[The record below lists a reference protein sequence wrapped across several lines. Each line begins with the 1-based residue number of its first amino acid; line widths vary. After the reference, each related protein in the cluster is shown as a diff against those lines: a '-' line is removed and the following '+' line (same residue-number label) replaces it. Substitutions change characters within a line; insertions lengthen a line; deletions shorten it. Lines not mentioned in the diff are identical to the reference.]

1 MYVDTDG
8 SGDEEEDE
16 MVIKEEHGQED
27 FMEVKE
33 VVSLLFYFITKLSL
47 TSESVL
53 RIKETFNLQF

>member
-16 MVIKEEHGQED
+16 MVIKEEDGQED

-33 VVSLLFYFITKLSL
+33 VVSLLFYFITKLPL
-47 TSESVL
+47 TLESVL
-53 RIKETFNLQF
+53 RIKETFNVQF

>member
-47 TSESVL
+47 TLESVL
-53 RIKETFNLQF
+53 RIKDTFNLQF

>member
-16 MVIKEEHGQED
+16 MVIKEEGGQED

-33 VVSLLFYFITKLSL
+33 VVSLLFYFITKFSL
-47 TSESVL
+47 TLESVL
-53 RIKETFNLQF
+53 RIKETFNVQF

>member
-16 MVIKEEHGQED
+16 MVIKEEGGQED

-47 TSESVL
+47 TLESVL
-53 RIKETFNLQF
+53 RIKDTFNLQF

>member
-16 MVIKEEHGQED
+16 MVIKEEGGQED

-33 VVSLLFYFITKLSL
+33 VVSLLFYFITKLPL
-47 TSESVL
+47 TLESVL
-53 RIKETFNLQF
+53 RIKETFNVQF

>member
-16 MVIKEEHGQED
+16 MVIKEEGGQED

-47 TSESVL
+47 TLESVL
-53 RIKETFNLQF
+53 RIKETFNVQF